1 MFLQHFT
8 VSCIFQWPH
17 NGWWDNTD
25 IKITWRTFID
35 KNFWKR
41 QLDPRQQRWWW
52 NTIQMAMLMCFFNER
67 QCDSDCDK
75 EDNDKE
81 DADSGKSILCSSAI
95 TSWLKIF
102 ITTPV
107 TKKTMGKTI
116 RMIGRAICC
125 WPVGQVDVS
134 KVTTSWISVAVPETS
149 KIVAKIQMF
158 AELTFIKDHSS
169 TKSPLRW
176 WRRWWRR
183 RCRWQEGRCW
193 RHWSRFA
200 SLASFAALSRTP
212 RIGKKH
218 NHPWHQHH
226 HH

>member
-1 MFLQHFT
+1 
-8 VSCIFQWPH
+8 
-17 NGWWDNTD
+17 
-25 IKITWRTFID
+25 
-35 KNFWKR
+35 
-41 QLDPRQQRWWW
+41 
-52 NTIQMAMLMCFFNER
+52 MLMCFFNER

-81 DADSGKSILCSSAI
+81 DADSGKDVLCSSAL
-95 TSWLKIF
+95 TSWLKIEQLPWQKDDGENNTDDWKDN
-102 ITTPV
+102 IV
-107 TKKTMGKTI
+107 DQ
-116 RMIGRAICC
+116 C
-125 WPVGQVDVS
+125 WPDGQVDVS

-193 RHWSRFA
+193 RRWSRFA